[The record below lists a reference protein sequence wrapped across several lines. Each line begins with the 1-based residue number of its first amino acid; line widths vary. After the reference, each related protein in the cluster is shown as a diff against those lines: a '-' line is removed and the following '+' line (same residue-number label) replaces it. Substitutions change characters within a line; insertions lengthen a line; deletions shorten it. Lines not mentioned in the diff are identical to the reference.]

1 MNQEKISKIVA
12 KINEILTEE
21 EATLE
26 EVESLIHS
34 LTRHFL
40 DNLTDIADID
50 YFQDRLNEMVDNYVD
65 THFEENFEEK
75 LN

>member
-1 MNQEKISKIVA
+1 MDQEKISRFTT
-12 KINEILTEE
+12 KINKLLTDED
-21 EATLE
+21 ASLE
-26 EVESLIHS
+26 EVESMIHS

-40 DNLTDIADID
+40 DNLTDIVDID

>member
-1 MNQEKISKIVA
+1 MLSVNKILS
-12 KINEILTEE
+12 EE

-26 EVESLIHS
+26 EVEALTQSLV
-34 LTRHFL
+34 RHFL

-50 YFQDRLNEMVDNYVD
+50 YFQDRLNEMIDKYVD
-65 THFEENFEEK
+65 THFEDAFEDK

>member
-1 MNQEKISKIVA
+1 MDKEKISKIIGSV
-12 KINEILTEE
+12 NNLLVEE

-26 EVESLIHS
+26 EVEALVQSLA
-34 LTRHFL
+34 RHFL

-50 YFQDRLNEMVDNYVD
+50 YFQDRLNDMVDKYVD
-65 THFEENFEEK
+65 SHFEDAFDEK

>member
-1 MNQEKISKIVA
+1 MNQEKISRIVV

-65 THFEENFEEK
+65 THFEEDFEEK